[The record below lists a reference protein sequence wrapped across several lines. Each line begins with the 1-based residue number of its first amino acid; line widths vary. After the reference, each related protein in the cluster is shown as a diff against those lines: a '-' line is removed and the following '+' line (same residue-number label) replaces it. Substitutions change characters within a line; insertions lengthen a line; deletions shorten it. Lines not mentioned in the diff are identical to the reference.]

1 MEYVINLNDHQVEIL
16 KSILNQIEPMYLK
29 NITPIKPKKETKT
42 ELGLRKIREYR
53 AKKSR
58 R

>member
-1 MEYVINLNDHQVEIL
+1 MEYIIKLNGDQVELL
-16 KSILNQIEPMYLK
+16 KSILNQIDSMSLQK
-29 NITPIKPKKETKT
+29 ITPIKPKKETKT

-58 R
+58 K